1 MSNIDWTKSMSQTFE
16 YYEVDP
22 NTWKDIR
29 RINNIKSCSIKRD
42 LEAETLTSA
51 SINVLEQINE
61 CYIRCYLVVNQNRV
75 DYKIP
80 LGTFLAQTPSYT
92 FDGKVKSI
100 SVEAY
105 SPLLELKEKSP
116 ALGYSL
122 LKDDN
127 IMREAYRI
135 TRENC
140 RAPVVETTSD
150 ELLLSNFVS
159 NTSDNWLSFLI
170 DFIDQAKF
178 HFNLDEEGKIL
189 FSPDQKIE
197 ELQPVWTFNDNNSSI
212 LYPELDIVND
222 LYGVPNVVEVVCS
235 NGTELHYSRVVNDDP
250 NSPTSTIN
258 RKREII
264 FRDTEPN
271 LPEFPTNQQI
281 DDYAE
286 KLLSDK
292 SSVSYTVSYSHGYC
306 PVRIGDC
313 VRLNYGRAGLDD
325 VKAMVKTQTIR
336 CNSSSCEVSETAVFT
351 KKLWK

>member
-1 MSNIDWTKSMSQTFE
+1 MSNIDWTKSMIQTFE

-22 NTWKDIR
+22 NTWKDIKL
-29 RINNIKSCSIKRD
+29 IENIKSCSIKRD
-42 LEAETLTSA
+42 LGAETLSSA
-51 SINVLEQINE
+51 SINIINQLGE
-61 CYIRCYLVVNQNRV
+61 CYIRCYLIVEQ
-75 DYKIP
+75 DKIKYKFP
-80 LGTFLAQTPSYT
+80 LGTFLVQTPSSV
-92 FDGKVKSI
+92 FDGKVRN
-100 SVEAY
+100 VTMDAY

-116 ALGYSL
+116 SLGYSL

-127 IMREAYRI
+127 IMSEAYMI
-135 TRENC
+135 TREKC
-140 RAPVVETTSD
+140 RAPVVETTSN
-150 ELLLSNFVS
+150 ELLRSNFVS
-159 NTSDNWLSFLI
+159 NTSDTWLNFLSDLI
-170 DFIDQAKF
+170 GQANY
-178 HFNLDEEGKIL
+178 HFYLDEEGKIL

-197 ELQPVWTFNDNNSSI
+197 ELQPVWTFNDDNSSI
-212 LYPELDIVND
+212 LYPELDFTHD

-235 NGTELHYSRVVNDDP
+235 NGTDIHYSRAVNDDP

-271 LPEFPTNQQI
+271 LPQFPTNQQI

-313 VRLNYGRAGLDD
+313 VRLNYRRAGLDD
-325 VKAMVKTQTIR
+325 VKAMVKTQTIK
-336 CNSSSCEVSETAVFT
+336 CSSGGCEVSETAVFT